1 MIPEITRG
9 HLQILTEESL
19 AMQRPGYPPSS
30 PYVAPRQTPSRKRK
44 KRGSLVMITPK
55 EVIEIAMTYIGVIAV
70 CSLIHYVLIEIHR
83 AILEEFSSDEAEL
96 IAGFIQALDYAFII
110 SATIA
115 ILIKL
120 FSDTWGAM
128 NYLQIINSSEANKKT

>member
-1 MIPEITRG
+1 
-9 HLQILTEESL
+9 
-19 AMQRPGYPPSS
+19 MQRPGYSPSS
-30 PYVAPRQTPSRKRK
+30 PYVAQRRTPPSAGK

-55 EVIEIAMTYIGVIAV
+55 EVIEIAITYIGVIAV
-70 CSLIHYVLIEIHR
+70 CSLIHYILVEIHR

-96 IAGFIQALDYAFII
+96 IAGIIQALDYAFII

-115 ILIKL
+115 VLIKL

-128 NYLQIINSSEANKKT
+128 NYLQIINSSEANKNT

>member
-1 MIPEITRG
+1 
-9 HLQILTEESL
+9 
-19 AMQRPGYPPSS
+19 
-30 PYVAPRQTPSRKRK
+30 
-44 KRGSLVMITPK
+44 MITPK

-83 AILEEFSSDEAEL
+83 TILEEFSSDEAEL